1 MEVPHSRYSHVA
13 AVGTPSVAENLKE
26 YPQFHGS
33 RLNYTP
39 ATEMDYGTVACWA
52 SNQVGKQR
60 TPCLFQVNAFLSFIL
75 RCTGSLQFSEF
86 FTTRYYLKW
95 TILGILGIENNL
107 NTFIVVWI
115 YTLQMNGLV
124 MILFF
129 MIVTNTYSKISWH
142 DKIQI
147 LSCVT
152 ACAFSVKCQYQ
163 RLLLIIPKQWKIKY
177 LFNDHI
183 GAFHFNYWSILN
195 FTWSVRL
202 VYTNKRTRKRNQVWR
217 VNEFSKATS
226 TYCIIEKSTG
236 VY

>member
-1 MEVPHSRYSHVA
+1 MVGALKQETVSLVCSVESHPAPLIFHWTFNNSGELVEVPHSRYSHVA

-75 RCTGSLQFSEF
+75 RCTGSLQFSEL
-86 FTTRYYLKW
+86 FTTLYYLEW

-115 YTLQMNGLV
+115 YTECASLFLRMNGFLV
-124 MILFF
+124 ILFF
-129 MIVTNTYSKISWH
+129 MIVTNMYSKILWH
-142 DKIQI
+142 GKIQ
-147 LSCVT
+147 LPSRV
-152 ACAFSVKCQYQ
+152 AVCAFSVK
-163 RLLLIIPKQWKIKY
+163 W
-177 LFNDHI
+177 
-183 GAFHFNYWSILN
+183 
-195 FTWSVRL
+195 
-202 VYTNKRTRKRNQVWR
+202 
-217 VNEFSKATS
+217 
-226 TYCIIEKSTG
+226 
-236 VY
+236 

>member
-1 MEVPHSRYSHVA
+1 MVVGALKQETVSLVCSVESHPAPLIFHWTFNNSGELVEVPHSRYSHVA

-75 RCTGSLQFSEF
+75 RCTGSLQFSEL

-107 NTFIVVWI
+107 NTFIVVWT
-115 YTLQMNGLV
+115 YTADQ
-124 MILFF
+124 
-129 MIVTNTYSKISWH
+129 
-142 DKIQI
+142 
-147 LSCVT
+147 
-152 ACAFSVKCQYQ
+152 
-163 RLLLIIPKQWKIKY
+163 KY
-177 LFNDHI
+177 
-183 GAFHFNYWSILN
+183 
-195 FTWSVRL
+195 T
-202 VYTNKRTRKRNQVWR
+202 
-217 VNEFSKATS
+217 KATS
-226 TYCIIEKSTG
+226 SIFTNEWTFNDFIFYDSYKY
-236 VY
+236 V

>member
-1 MEVPHSRYSHVA
+1 MVVGALKQETVSLVCSVESHPAPLIFHWTFNNSGELVEVPHSRYSHVA

-75 RCTGSLQFSEF
+75 RCTSSLQFSEL

-115 YTLQMNGLV
+115 YTACAIYIYIIKNTRKLDRLFLQMNGLV

-129 MIVTNTYSKISWH
+129 MIVRNIYSKIYALH
-142 DKIQI
+142 
-147 LSCVT
+147 V
-152 ACAFSVKCQYQ
+152 
-163 RLLLIIPKQWKIKY
+163 
-177 LFNDHI
+177 
-183 GAFHFNYWSILN
+183 HFL
-195 FTWSVRL
+195 
-202 VYTNKRTRKRNQVWR
+202 
-217 VNEFSKATS
+217 
-226 TYCIIEKSTG
+226 
-236 VY
+236 